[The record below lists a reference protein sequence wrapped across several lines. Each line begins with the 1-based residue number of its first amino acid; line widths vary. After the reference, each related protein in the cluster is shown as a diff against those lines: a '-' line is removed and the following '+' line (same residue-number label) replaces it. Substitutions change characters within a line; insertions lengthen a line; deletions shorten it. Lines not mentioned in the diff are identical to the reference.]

1 MAETLADLTAAVNA
15 ALSKLS
21 PTDDIPDPTRF
32 QLLEAL
38 DKLRG
43 AVEPPIQSL
52 LNICWAVRQ
61 SPEPVWRNLYQGNFC

>member
-1 MAETLADLTAAVNA
+1 MVETVAELTAAVNA

-21 PTDDIPDPTRF
+21 PADEIPDPARF

-43 AVEPPIQSL
+43 VVEPPIQSL
-52 LNICWAVRQ
+52 LNICWAV
-61 SPEPVWRNLYQGNFC
+61 SKSLNCLEECDEGMFC